1 MDIEEDYSYDE
12 GVIDDMLS
20 DLEYTQSYF
29 EEVLG
34 EDVTDLVVDDAG
46 ETFLGRTLV
55 MEMKAD
61 GDTGIFYI
69 AQSGYSQ
76 YAIYA
81 VIWAGEGEEAEA
93 NVRAAVD
100 MLFETGKLK
109 E

>member
-1 MDIEEDYSYDE
+1 
-12 GVIDDMLS
+12 MLS

-34 EDVTDLVVDDAG
+34 EDVTDLVIDDAG
-46 ETFLGRTLV
+46 ETFLGKTLV

-76 YAIYA
+76 YAVYA

-93 NVRAAVD
+93 NVRAALD
-100 MLFETGKLK
+100 MFFETGKLK
-109 E
+109 D